1 MAASQCHSPHWYI
14 CGGAPCLDDLNHE
27 ILLVIRG
34 RYSGTIPRM
43 GSANERRCYIA
54 TPSLIGRTY
63 TQNYP
68 WILIGLRTELNNSQP
83 TILFITKALHI
94 NAQTMCKSWWPMHML
109 MTNEFS
115 NIIYLSREVKDMPEY
130 SITTMGHLLT
140 YRDNRWCS
148 IGVVLLMNG
157 MHSDAGD
164 RQLHQEQGAVV
175 IRCCH
180 STARV

>member
-1 MAASQCHSPHWYI
+1 MLGLKLNHVSKRGHWMAASQCHSPHWYI

-54 TPSLIGRTY
+54 TPSLIGWTY

-83 TILFITKALHI
+83 TILSIAKALHI

-109 MTNEFS
+109 MTNEFPKYHS
-115 NIIYLSREVKDMPEY
+115 
-130 SITTMGHLLT
+130 SITGSKRHAWIF
-140 YRDNRWCS
+140 NNHH
-148 IGVVLLMNG
+148 GPFANVPG
-157 MHSDAGD
+157 
-164 RQLHQEQGAVV
+164 
-175 IRCCH
+175 
-180 STARV
+180 